1 MLWAGPHGPKARCR
15 VRNRSVTTMDAC
27 DHLEA
32 RKRSSSAGSTVPA
45 KSLKQK
51 LLILDS
57 GVELGLISTIV
68 APFARAVSA
77 SPAAGHTS
85 AEVPIEK
92 NRSQPDAAFVASCR
106 AICGIASPNQTT
118 PGRRFPPHSGQV
130 GTSSELSFAFVTTRS
145 STKQRSSNRLP

>member
-1 MLWAGPHGPKARCR
+1 
-15 VRNRSVTTMDAC
+15 MDSC
-27 DHLEA
+27 VHPEA
-32 RKRSSSAGSTVPA
+32 RKRSSNSGSTVPA

-57 GVELGLISTIV
+57 GVDLGLISTIV

-85 AEVPIEK
+85 DDVPIEK
-92 NRSQPDAAFVASCR
+92 NRSQSDAACVASSS
-106 AICGIASPNQTT
+106 ALFGMASPNQTT
-118 PGRRFPPHSGQV
+118 PGRRLPPHAGQV
-130 GTSSELSFAFVTTRS
+130 GTSSELSFEFVTTQP